1 VKVQAIQAIQLAIQ
15 SVEQQ
20 ASSIT
25 GVFQEKLGQ
34 IEQRDA
40 VSNVQ
45 VGIKQSTLLTKQY
58 FDAMDLMY
66 KEVNYDML
74 NLAKIVFKKG
84 LKGAIILGDKYAKL
98 FTALPEHYTIT
109 DFDIH
114 IEDSTR
120 TYRDMEA
127 LKSVSPEL
135 IKAGLADSELV
146 VNIFKAKNMN
156 DLERYITRSMKSK
169 KLENDQL
176 MQLQQRIQ
184 QYEAQIQENQ
194 RQLEQLSSENKKLL
208 NQIDKNS
215 KEKLDLERKRISLEE
230 QKIRD
235 NKDYNDRVI
244 DTKEKQIQV
253 EQMQLYDSNPYNNKI
268 KTNI

>member
-1 VKVQAIQAIQLAIQ
+1 
-15 SVEQQ
+15 
-20 ASSIT
+20 
-25 GVFQEKLGQ
+25 
-34 IEQRDA
+34 
-40 VSNVQ
+40 
-45 VGIKQSTLLTKQY
+45 
-58 FDAMDLMY
+58 
-66 KEVNYDML
+66 
-74 NLAKIVFKKG
+74 
-84 LKGAIILGDKYAKL
+84 
-98 FTALPEHYTIT
+98 
-109 DFDIH
+109 
-114 IEDSTR
+114 
-120 TYRDMEA
+120 
-127 LKSVSPEL
+127 
-135 IKAGLADSELV
+135 
-146 VNIFKAKNMN
+146 MN